1 MTNDPSIEQFL
12 AAGPF
17 GVAGASTNRD
27 KYGNKVLRAY
37 LQHAHVAYP
46 VNPRADEIEGQRAYP
61 DVTSLP
67 EDVGALSIITPPAIT
82 ESVVDEALDRGI
94 REFWMQPGAESQP
107 AIERAEAAGAN
118 VIHGGP
124 CVLVVLGY
132 RE

>member
-1 MTNDPSIEQFL
+1 MSNDPSIEQFL

-37 LQHAHVAYP
+37 LQNGHTAYP
-46 VNPRADEIEGQRAYP
+46 INGRADEVEGQRAFA
-61 DVTSLP
+61 DVAALP

-82 ESVVDEALDRGI
+82 EQVVDDALARGI
-94 REFWMQPGAESQP
+94 RELWMQPGAESAA
-107 AIERAEAAGAN
+107 AIERAEAEGAN